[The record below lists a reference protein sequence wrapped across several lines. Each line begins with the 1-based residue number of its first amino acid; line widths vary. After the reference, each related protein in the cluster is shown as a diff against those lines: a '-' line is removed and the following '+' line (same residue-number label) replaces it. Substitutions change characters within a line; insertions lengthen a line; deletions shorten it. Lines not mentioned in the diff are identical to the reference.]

1 MANIAMQPTVL
12 ETLPQ
17 MKRASSNKVSPRLA
31 TFAVSLF
38 ASLPLY
44 AEDLTSLS
52 LDQLMSI
59 EVVTASK
66 FAQKANEAPSSVTVV
81 TADDIRTFGYRSL
94 GDVLRSVRGTYVSYD
109 RNYSYLGTRGFG
121 RPGDYNTRLLV
132 LVDGQRLNDNIY
144 GQGSIGNE
152 FPIDVSLIERV
163 EFVSGPGSALYG
175 SNAFLGVLNVITK
188 KTGTSTSGVV
198 SLEAATHGTESGRV
212 EGTARFA
219 NGGSLLLH
227 VSGMN
232 SRGADLYFPEFD
244 GVATGRD
251 YERLQ
256 RVFAKYTFGEMTL
269 ESYFGKRT
277 KGVPT
282 ASFGQQ
288 FNDSRS
294 KTIDRYAVATANI
307 EHELSPTLNLHLSLG
322 LAQYVYGGD
331 YATSPDAT
339 ALNRDY
345 GKSNTVTGELR
356 LQYKGWHGHMM
367 TYGVDVFDDTARLQR
382 NFNPEPYASYLNDNH
397 PKHGVALYA
406 QDEIRIGEKLIFN
419 IGVRHDHDSENGG
432 STNPR
437 LGLIFKPTPE
447 LTTKLLYGTAFR
459 SPNALEAYYVT
470 DATRYKQASN
480 LQPEHIKTYELVA
493 EYFPRNDFRT
503 SASLYRYKLDNLISL
518 SIDPADQLLFFKNA
532 DTATARGIE
541 IEGEW
546 LPTDRSR
553 LKASAAFQVA
563 RDRNGQRLTNSPAQV
578 FKLNYSLPILRTNAR
593 VGIEDQY
600 TSRRDT
606 VVGGAVGAFS
616 VLNLTVSQIQLGNGV
631 ELAGSIYNLLGKNF
645 ADPPSD
651 EHFDNSTPTRYLQ
664 GIRQDGRVFRLVLTS
679 RF

>member
-1 MANIAMQPTVL
+1 MKCVL
-12 ETLPQ
+12 SC
-17 MKRASSNKVSPRLA
+17 KSSRRLVA
-31 TFAVSLF
+31 LSAFIM
-38 ASLPLY
+38 ASLPTC

-52 LDQLMSI
+52 LDQLMGI

-66 FAQKANEAPSSVTVV
+66 FAQKASEAPSSVTVV

-94 GDVLRSVRGTYVSYD
+94 ADVLRSVRGTYVSYD
-109 RNYSYLGTRGFG
+109 RNYSYLGTRGIG

-144 GQGSIGNE
+144 GQGPIGNE
-152 FPIDVSLIERV
+152 FPIDVSLIQRV

-188 KTGTSTSGVV
+188 KTLTSRSGIV
-198 SLEAATHGTESGRV
+198 SLETASHGTENGRA

-227 VSGMN
+227 ASGMN
-232 SRGADLYFPEFD
+232 SRGADLYFPEYD

-269 ESYFGKRT
+269 ESYFGNRT
-277 KGVPT
+277 KSVPT

-288 FNDSRS
+288 FNDPRS
-294 KTIDRYAVATANI
+294 KTTDRYAVATANI

-331 YATSPDAT
+331 YATSPDPNG
-339 ALNRDY
+339 LNRDY

-356 LQYKGWHGHMM
+356 LQYKGWHGHML

-382 NFNPEPYASYLNDNH
+382 NFNPEPYASYLDDNH
-397 PKHGVALYA
+397 PKRGVALYA
-406 QDEIRIGEKLIFN
+406 QDEIRIGEKIILN
-419 IGVRHDHDSENGG
+419 IGVRHDHDSESGG

-459 SPNALEAYYVT
+459 SPNALEAYYVA
-470 DATRYKQASN
+470 DATRYKRASN
-480 LQPEHIKTYELVA
+480 LQPEHIKTYELAA

-518 SIDPADQLLFFKNA
+518 SFDSADQLLFFKNS
-532 DTATARGIE
+532 DTATAKGIE
-541 IEGEW
+541 IEAEW

-563 RDRNGQRLTNSPAQV
+563 RDGNGQRLTNSPTQV
-578 FKLNYSLPILRTNAR
+578 FKLNYSLPILHSSAR

-606 VVGGAVGAFS
+606 VIGGTVGAFS
-616 VLNLTVSQIQLGNGV
+616 VLNLTVSQIQLGHGV

-651 EHFDNSTPTRYLQ
+651 EHFDNSTPPRYLQ

-679 RF
+679 HF